1 MTRDPPKSRMEGWQ
15 PWEGLSVEESR
26 SRVRGL
32 RTELQ
37 LKTQAIG
44 EHKAGLWFRL
54 GLIITQRQFFIF

>member
-26 SRVRGL
+26 SPIRGM

-44 EHKAGLWFRL
+44 EHKAGSWSRL
-54 GLIITQRQFFIF
+54 GLIIMQRQFFRF